1 MKALKKGGDGGDKA
15 PGTQCRLV
23 VQDAYGQIY
32 NIYMYI
38 CSQSSFLFSKSKE
51 IVKKGKRE
59 EEQKAFDDVCWY
71 NDSRYSFILNSGDSS
86 NFQTE
91 SRN

>member
-1 MKALKKGGDGGDKA
+1 MA
-15 PGTQCRLV
+15 R
-23 VQDAYGQIY
+23 
-32 NIYMYI
+32 YI
-38 CSQSSFLFSKSKE
+38 LYTDVHNLYLFSKSKE